1 MMLWRLSWTQVSTL
15 TPNTQSSMNSCEV
28 LQVSHAD
35 RVLPALHLH
44 LCFSVSFSCRSLSPL
59 LPSPHRLLPISPT
72 DPITN
77 CFLTGRELPCSAEEA
92 GASLLL
98 WCDQTLRYT
107 PTDQGGELMCVYIF
121 VCVYSMRVC
130 HFNWTDRVWYSHPV
144 FLCWKGGVPFSPLT
158 HWMWTGLLWL

>member
-1 MMLWRLSWTQVSTL
+1 
-15 TPNTQSSMNSCEV
+15 MNNCQV
-28 LQVSHAD
+28 LQVSHTD
-35 RVLPALHLH
+35 RVLPALQLH

-59 LPSPHRLLPISPT
+59 LPSPHGLLPISPT

-107 PTDQGGELMCVYIF
+107 PTDQGGEL
-121 VCVYSMRVC
+121 VCVCIYLRVC
-130 HFNWTDRVWYSHPV
+130 TVCVSVIWTELIESDIHIQSSSAG
-144 FLCWKGGVPFSPLT
+144 KGGSLSLHWPTGCELDSYGFRKQQWSNSKAPLK
-158 HWMWTGLLWL
+158 LSASF